1 MRSSHQWKLA
11 LGLVLLG
18 VAAGCRS
25 LPSPPPLE
33 VGGLV
38 SSPTLSPEQEQMA
51 KAHAFYSTGIHH
63 ELLEEYPEA
72 YEAYR
77 QAGELDPGNERLILR
92 LASTLVLQRK
102 TEEALRAVEVF
113 VEENPDSEAA
123 LLWLATFYGT
133 TGNSERVV
141 QLFEQLTHRF
151 PQRPIGWLQLAAAV
165 GHDGHSEASIHVLT
179 TGLSKATP
187 PTDLLQEL
195 VRIHLARMQ
204 LAETP
209 NEQQAERSE
218 AIRFLQ
224 QVAEEEPGDLDTL
237 YTLGDLLVAEGRL
250 SEAILVYQ
258 KTERL
263 QPEDLKAKQRL
274 ASTYLAMGQPEQ
286 AIAVLEDLARDNPDA
301 GTAHYYLGEVY
312 LKTGNFPKAEEQF
325 QRAADKSLADPDPW
339 LKLAAVQAESD
350 DQQAVATLKKGLAHM
365 PENPKLLEVLA
376 LVRLSQKRYKQAA
389 TLMQEVYET
398 LTAEDPDAIPSNL
411 FFYNY
416 ALICTHRRQTQ
427 EGADWLLKAMEQESA
442 LLELYVQR
450 ALTGTVTF
458 RTAATRVLQAL
469 SKRPNGESAS
479 VQAHLGTLYLAKER
493 PGKAVR
499 AFESALKL
507 TRTEPLQ
514 STILSPRFYF
524 WYGIA
529 LDQAGQSDR
538 AVEQFE
544 TCIQLDPTYTDALN
558 YLAYLWATQGVRLEE
573 AAQYIQS
580 ALALDPG
587 NAAYMDTWGWVLYQ
601 QGAFSEAME
610 LLLEAD
616 QLRPGDPEILEH
628 IEKARKA
635 LAPAAPQ
642 K

>member
-33 VGGLV
+33 AGGLV

-51 KAHAFYSTGIHH
+51 KAHAFYSIGIHH

-72 YEAYR
+72 YDAYR
-77 QAGELDPGNERLILR
+77 QASELDPGNERLILR

-102 TEEALRAVEVF
+102 TEEALRAVEAF

-133 TGNSERVV
+133 TGESDRVV
-141 QLFEQLTHRF
+141 HLFKQMTLRF
-151 PQRPIGWLQLAAAV
+151 PQKPIGWLQLAAAV
-165 GHDGHSEASIHVLT
+165 GQDGDSAASITVLEK
-179 TGLSKATP
+179 GLSRAMP
-187 PTDLLQEL
+187 PTTLLQEL
-195 VRIHLARMQ
+195 IRIHLARMR
-204 LAETP
+204 LAQTLDD
-209 NEQQAERSE
+209 QQAERSE
-218 AIRFLQ
+218 AIHFLL
-224 QVAEEEPGDLDTL
+224 QVSEKEPGDLDTL
-237 YTLGDLLVAEGRL
+237 YALGDLLVAESRL
-250 SEAILVYQ
+250 SEALLIYQ
-258 KTERL
+258 KIDRL
-263 QPEDLKAKQRL
+263 QPEDFKATQRL
-274 ASTYLAMGQPEQ
+274 ASTYLAMEQPDQ
-286 AIAVLEDLARDNPDA
+286 AIAVLKDLARENPDD

-312 LKTGNFPKAEEQF
+312 LKTGDYPKAEEQF
-325 QRAADKSLADPDPW
+325 RLAADQSETDPDPW

-350 DQQAVATLKKGLAHM
+350 DQKAVATLKEGLVIM
-365 PENPKLLEVLA
+365 PGNPKLLEVLA

-398 LTAEDPDAIPSNL
+398 ITADDPAAIPSNL

-427 EGADWLLKAMEQESA
+427 EGADWLLKAIEQEPA

-450 ALTGTVTF
+450 TMTGTVTF
-458 RTAATRVLQAL
+458 RTAATRVLRAL
-469 SKRPNGESAS
+469 SNRSHNNSAS
-479 VQAHLGTLYLAKER
+479 VLAHLGTLYLAEER
-493 PGKAVR
+493 PAKAVR
-499 AFESALKL
+499 SFESALEL
-507 TRTEPLQ
+507 TQTHPLQ
-514 STILSPRFYF
+514 STVLSPRFYF

-529 LDQAGQSDR
+529 LDQSDQTER

-544 TCIQLDPTYTDALN
+544 TCIQLDPTYADALN
-558 YLAYLWATQGVRLEE
+558 YLAYLWATQGIRLEE

-580 ALALDPG
+580 ALELDPK
-587 NAAYMDTWGWVLYQ
+587 NPAYMDTWGWILYQ
-601 QGAFSEAME
+601 QGAFSQALE

-616 QLRPGDPEILEH
+616 QIRPGDPEILEH
-628 IEKARKA
+628 IEKARQA
-635 LAPAAPQ
+635 LNP
-642 K
+642 